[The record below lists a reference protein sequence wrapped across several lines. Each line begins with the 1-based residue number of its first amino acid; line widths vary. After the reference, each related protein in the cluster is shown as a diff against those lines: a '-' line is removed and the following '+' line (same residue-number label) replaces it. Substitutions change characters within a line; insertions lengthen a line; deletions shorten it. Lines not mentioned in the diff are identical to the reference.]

1 MLSLDSNKELLEQAN
16 VHLKQLS
23 DDKLKFAIDFLEY
36 LQQKEAYEAT
46 EELLNIPGF
55 EQELLVVQGVSLG
68 AIKFKQPKPSPDTSI
83 ERASP

>member
-16 VHLKQLS
+16 VHLSQLS

-36 LQQKEAYEAT
+36 LQQKEEYEAT

-55 EQELLVVQGVSLG
+55 EQELLKAYQE
-68 AIKFKQPKPSPDTSI
+68 I
-83 ERASP
+83 ERGQIISLESIYR

>member
-36 LQQKEAYEAT
+36 LQQKEEYEAT
-46 EELLNIPGF
+46 EELLSIPGF
-55 EQELLVVQGVSLG
+55 EQEFLEAEQEIERGEIVSLE
-68 AIKFKQPKPSPDTSI
+68 SI
-83 ERASP
+83 YSS

>member
-16 VHLKQLS
+16 VHLSQLS

-36 LQQKEAYEAT
+36 LQQKEEYEAT

-55 EQELLVVQGVSLG
+55 EQELLKAEQEIEREEIVSLE
-68 AIKFKQPKPSPDTSI
+68 SI
-83 ERASP
+83 YRL

>member
-1 MLSLDSNKELLEQAN
+1 MLSLDSNKKLLEQAN

-36 LQQKEAYEAT
+36 LQQKEEYEAT

-55 EQELLVVQGVSLG
+55 EEELLEAEQEIEHGQIISLE
-68 AIKFKQPKPSPDTSI
+68 SI
-83 ERASP
+83 YRS

>member
-16 VHLKQLS
+16 VHLNQLS

-36 LQQKEAYEAT
+36 LQQKEEYEAT

-55 EQELLVVQGVSLG
+55 EQELLEADQE
-68 AIKFKQPKPSPDTSI
+68 I
-83 ERASP
+83 ERGEIVYLESIYRS